1 MTEPGLHAMLS
12 LRKGESGQVGAMRIR
27 LLEAVRDQGSIAAAG
42 RVVGLSYKAAWDG
55 IAALNNLFDRPLV
68 TAHSGGRRGG
78 AADLTPAGNAVIA
91 AFHAIQDDLDRLAAT
106 LDRRLAE
113 DDHPDL
119 ATLTRGL
126 SMRTSARNVLRG
138 VVTAVHP
145 GTVNDEVVLRLAGD
159 QTLTAIIT
167 HHSVADLGL
176 APGVPALA
184 LIKATFVILA
194 PAEEGRRTSAR
205 NRLCGPVLAIH
216 PGTVSSE
223 VVLDIGDGKTLA
235 AMVTAESVAELGL
248 AIGVPA
254 CALIKA
260 SHVILAVD

>member
-1 MTEPGLHAMLS
+1 MSETGLRALLS
-12 LRKGESGQVGAMRIR
+12 LRKGDAGQVGAGRIR

-42 RVVGLSYKAAWDG
+42 RAVGLSYKAAWDG

-68 TAHSGGRRGG
+68 LAHSGGRRGG
-78 AADLTPAGNAVIA
+78 AAELTPAGGAVIA
-91 AFHAIQDDLDRLAAT
+91 AFHAIQDDLDRLTAT
-106 LDRRLAE
+106 LHRKLAE
-113 DDHPDL
+113 DQHPDL

-126 SMRTSARNVLRG
+126 FMRTSARNVLRG
-138 VVTAVHP
+138 VVEAVHP
-145 GTVNDEVVLRLAGD
+145 GTVNDEVVLRLATD

-167 HHSVADLGL
+167 HHSMGDLGL

-184 LIKATFVILA
+184 LIKATFVILTSA
-194 PAEEGRRTSAR
+194 DDGARTSAR
-205 NRLCGPVLAIH
+205 NRLCGRVIAIH
-216 PGTVSSE
+216 SGAVSTE

-235 AMVTAESVAELGL
+235 AMVTADSVSDLGL
-248 AIGVPA
+248 AVGTPA